1 MGGICLGSTVTPMM
15 GKGRMGGGDGVEGFV
30 DPKGVLGSGSVVSG

>member
-1 MGGICLGSTVTPMM
+1 MGGICLGSAVTCM
-15 GKGRMGGGDGVEGFV
+15 GEGGGGSGVEGLV